1 MKSRRVLLLAALAA
15 ACALAGCGS
24 GSGSSSD
31 PAAVAPAESPVFVEA
46 TIRPEGSLKSSIDSL
61 ARSVAGIDD
70 VGELIVTELEKSAS
84 ESGQSFD
91 YAKEVEP
98 WLGEEAGLFLSGY
111 DGSDFSGYGVVL
123 PTSDTSATQDF
134 IDKQAESN
142 DEPVK
147 DGSYE
152 GVDYKVESDDGTTI
166 GLIDDFLVIAKDE
179 QSFKE
184 AVDASDGES
193 LADVGRYTKATSGL
207 PSGSLA
213 HVYADIGGLIEQ
225 SGGAVD
231 PQALTFLQTAGI
243 DPSEATATASLVPGS
258 DQIEIDVSTDL
269 AGDNPPP
276 TGDASK
282 LLGSL
287 PADSF
292 AALAS
297 AEFGKRLGEGLDSLD
312 ANGIPGQVPPHKLKI
327 TLKEAGIDLD
337 RIAGS
342 IGDLAVF
349 AEGGSQSS
357 LGGAVVLTTK
367 TANEATSTVFNIG
380 LLFRATH
387 TPGITTITGK
397 ASGFSIR
404 SPELGSKPIVVA
416 ARGARIT
423 IAYGLSAAMGGL
435 SEGGGQTLADTP
447 DYKDAVSALG
457 GTPISGFVDGPAA
470 LRLVE
475 SFVPRSET
483 GFQEAK
489 PYLDK
494 VGFLAIGAGSGEGLS
509 TAKLIVGFEK

>member
-15 ACALAGCGS
+15 ACALAGCG
-24 GSGSSSD
+24 GGGSSNSD

-70 VGELIVTELEKSAS
+70 VGGLIVTELEKSAS

-123 PTSDTSATQDF
+123 PTSDTGATQDF

-166 GLIDDFLVIAKDE
+166 GLVDDFLVIAKDE
-179 QSFKE
+179 RSFKE

-231 PQALTFLQTAGI
+231 PQALTFLRTAGI
-243 DPSEATATASLVPGS
+243 DPSEATATASVVPGS
-258 DQIEIDVSTDL
+258 GQIEIDVSTDL
-269 AGDNPPP
+269 AGDNPP

-287 PADSF
+287 PADSL

-312 ANGIPGQVPPHKLKI
+312 ANGIPGQVPPHKLKS
-327 TLKEAGIDLD
+327 TLKKAGIDLD
-337 RIAGS
+337 RITGS

-349 AEGGSQSS
+349 AEGGSRSS

-367 TANEATSTVFNIG
+367 TANEAASTVFNIG
-380 LLFRATH
+380 LLLRATH
-387 TPGITTITGK
+387 TSGIATITGR

-404 SPELGSKPIVVA
+404 SPELGGKPIVVA
-416 ARGARIT
+416 ARGARIA

-435 SEGGGQTLADTP
+435 AEGGGQTLADTP
-447 DYKDAVSALG
+447 GYRDAVSALG

-475 SFVPRSET
+475 SLVPRSET

-494 VGFLAIGAGSGEGLS
+494 VGFLAIGAGSGDGLS

>member
-1 MKSRRVLLLAALAA
+1 MKPRLVLLLVVLAA
-15 ACALAGCGS
+15 VCALAGCGS
-24 GSGSSSD
+24 GGSSSSD
-31 PAAVAPAESPVFVEA
+31 PASIAPPESPVFVEA
-46 TIRPEGSLKSSIDSL
+46 TIRPEGSLKSNIDSL
-61 ARSVAGIDD
+61 TRSVAGIGD
-70 VGELIVTELEKSAS
+70 VGDLIVTELEKSAS
-84 ESGQSFD
+84 KSGQSFD

-184 AVDASDGES
+184 AVDASNGES

-231 PQALTFLQTAGI
+231 PQALTFLRTAGI
-243 DPSEATATASLVPGS
+243 DPSKATATASVVPGS

-269 AGDNPPP
+269 AGDNPP
-276 TGDASK
+276 TGNASE

-312 ANGIPGQVPPHKLKI
+312 ANGIPGQVPPHKLKS

-337 RIAGS
+337 RITGS

-380 LLFRATH
+380 LLLRATH
-387 TPGITTITGK
+387 TPGITTIAGK

-404 SPELGSKPIVVA
+404 SPELGSKPVVVA
-416 ARGARIT
+416 ARGTRIA

-435 SEGGGQTLADTP
+435 SEGGGQTLAETP

-475 SFVPRSET
+475 SLVPRSET

-494 VGFLAIGAGSGEGLS
+494 VGFLAIGAGSGDGLS
-509 TAKLIVGFEK
+509 TAKLIVGFQK